1 MIFLTSIDY
10 KFFKLPLFVDTVF
23 IGINYGFKLL
33 LLIKAMCLLS
43 GDQDGVLMEP

>member
-10 KFFKLPLFVDTVF
+10 EFFELPLFIDTVF
-23 IGINYGFKLL
+23 IGINYGLKLL
-33 LLIKAMCLLS
+33 LLMKAMRLLS